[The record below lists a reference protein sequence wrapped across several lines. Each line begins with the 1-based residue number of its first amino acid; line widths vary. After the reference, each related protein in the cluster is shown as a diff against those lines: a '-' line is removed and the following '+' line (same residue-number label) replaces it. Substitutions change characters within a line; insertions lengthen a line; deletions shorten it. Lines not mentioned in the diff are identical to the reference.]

1 MVDALSELNI
11 CARIGDEDISHISCY
26 LPTELLIKKYSSHV
40 LYPLLAN
47 LLNQLR
53 FPDSNMMQN
62 IVQIQRFSCPHQRL
76 DIGAEIFI
84 SIES

>member
-1 MVDALSELNI
+1 MLN
-11 CARIGDEDISHISCY
+11 
-26 LPTELLIKKYSSHV
+26 HV
-40 LYPLLAN
+40 LYLLLTQ
-47 LLNQLR
+47 LLNQSR
-53 FPDSNMMQN
+53 FPDINTMQN